1 MDQSTAVLRGL
12 NVLVVDDDPDARDLV
27 EFILVRHGAQVH
39 TAASAAE
46 ALEALSQSTP
56 DVLVSDIGMP
66 EEDGYSLIRKVRAR
80 EASRGGRIP
89 ALALTAYGRAEDRQR
104 ALAAGF
110 HTHLAKPAHPEE
122 LAWVVAGLSH
132 GQP

>member
-1 MDQSTAVLRGL
+1 MLQGL
-12 NVLVVDDDPDARDLV
+12 TVLVVDDNPDARDLL
-27 EFILVRHGAQVH
+27 EFILASHGAQVR

-46 ALEALSQSTP
+46 ALEALSQSLP
-56 DVLVSDIGMP
+56 DVLISDIGMP

-80 EASRGGRIP
+80 EASRGGRVP

-110 HTHLAKPAHPEE
+110 HTHLAKPAQPEE
-122 LAWVVAGLSH
+122 LARVVAGLSH
-132 GQP
+132 AQA

>member
-1 MDQSTAVLRGL
+1 MDQSTAVLQGL

-27 EFILVRHGAQVH
+27 EIILARQGAQVRK
-39 TAASAAE
+39 AASAAE
-46 ALEALSQSTP
+46 ALAALNQWPP
-56 DVLVSDIGMP
+56 DVLICDIGMP

-89 ALALTAYGRAEDRQR
+89 ALALTAWGRAEDRQR

-122 LAWVVAGLSH
+122 LARVVAGLSH
-132 GQP
+132 GRA